1 MQKDTIE
8 YIQNRA
14 AQSETA
20 SIKAVSCP
28 DIRALLAERAAL
40 IEALENLDNLTNLP
54 TFKAAATKAGYM
66 AQFSTAKAAAYA
78 ALAKAP
84 RYRDW
89 ETDRKS
95 TRLNSGHITRS
106 RMPSSA

>member
-78 ALAKAP
+78 ALAK
-84 RYRDW
+84 
-89 ETDRKS
+89 
-95 TRLNSGHITRS
+95 
-106 RMPSSA
+106 PSIS

>member
-78 ALAKAP
+78 ALAKAAL
-84 RYRDW
+84 
-89 ETDRKS
+89 S
-95 TRLNSGHITRS
+95 
-106 RMPSSA
+106 